1 MITMQKIRIVLE
13 TKFLIV
19 YLPLLV
25 LTCILFFISFQLT
38 VTYQVNSTSGSILPV
53 GFFALS
59 LLSYFFG
66 IKHGLDADHI
76 AAIDASTRKLIQ
88 QGSRSTYVGTFFSLG
103 HSTVIILVTVLV
115 IVTARTVPVSDVIH
129 FQLYGSVIGLV
140 VSISFLFII
149 GSTNIL
155 VLISLRRLF
164 KRLGDSNYDRKTMDI
179 ALNQRGFLTKYFKGF
194 FRIIEKDSQMY
205 FIGFLFGIGFDTVSE
220 IAIISLSAL
229 LSGTLRGTSIL
240 TLLIFPLLF
249 TSGMVLVDSSDGFF
263 MNKLY
268 GWAGSNDV
276 KKLWFNMTM
285 TAVSVLVAYA
295 IGGFEFL
302 TLLEHYLN
310 IGNAS
315 TSIIFGLNSGGDW
328 SLLGLLVVLIFAV
341 SWAVSAILFKTRYAK
356 NN

>member
-1 MITMQKIRIVLE
+1 MIIMQKLMKVLE
-13 TKFLIV
+13 RKFLTV
-19 YLPLLV
+19 YFPLLV
-25 LTCILFFISFQLT
+25 LTGILFVISLQLT
-38 VTYQVNSTSGSILPV
+38 GTYQVNSTSGSILSMD
-53 GFFALS
+53 FFALS

-66 IKHGLDADHI
+66 LKHGLDADHI

-88 QGSRSTYVGTFFSLG
+88 QGFRSTYVGTFFSLG
-103 HSTVIILVTVLV
+103 HSTVVILVTVAV
-115 IVTARTVPVSDVIH
+115 MVTARSIPISDVIH
-129 FQLYGSVIGLV
+129 FELYGSVIGLV

-149 GSTNIL
+149 GLTNVF

-164 KRLGDSNYDRKTMDI
+164 KRLRDGNYDGKTMDI
-179 ALNQRGFLTKYFKGF
+179 MLNRRGFLTRHFKGV
-194 FRIIEKDSQMY
+194 FRLIKKDSQMY
-205 FIGFLFGIGFDTVSE
+205 FIGFLFGIGFDTASE

-229 LSGTLRGTSIL
+229 LSGTLRGISIL

-268 GWAGSNDV
+268 GWAGSNDM

-295 IGGFEFL
+295 IGGFEFI

-310 IGNAS
+310 VDIAS
-315 TSIIFGLNSGGDW
+315 SSIIAGLNSGGYW
-328 SLLGLLVVLIFAV
+328 SLLGLLVVFIFAV
-341 SWAVSAILFKTRYAK
+341 SWTVSAILFKTRYSK
-356 NN
+356 TL